1 MLVTLLLGLAFYVLL
16 SPTTTAPSPQHTLQT
31 GDLVFVSP
39 RMEDPRSSLDNAIL
53 ATGAATIRWL
63 RAHGVPVAGNQTVD
77 HVALVL
83 RNASGLFFVQAL
95 PPRVEVT
102 AAIDFWQSIL
112 PTTTVFYGWL
122 TDPSQRW
129 RLAAA
134 AVTVAL
140 GEVGTP
146 YAQEFESP
154 PAEFY
159 CSSLVDWA
167 FRQAAEGVDVFVP
180 PPLHFTLLFEPRVFW
195 QTYYARR
202 NLTLPV
208 NVSGSNP
215 TLLLQSSAVTFAEF
229 LLPIY

>member
-1 MLVTLLLGLAFYVLL
+1 
-16 SPTTTAPSPQHTLQT
+16 
-31 GDLVFVSP
+31 
-39 RMEDPRSSLDNAIL
+39 
-53 ATGAATIRWL
+53 
-63 RAHGVPVAGNQTVD
+63 
-77 HVALVL
+77 
-83 RNASGLFFVQAL
+83 
-95 PPRVEVT
+95 
-102 AAIDFWQSIL
+102 
-112 PTTTVFYGWL
+112 
-122 TDPSQRW
+122 
-129 RLAAA
+129 
-134 AVTVAL
+134 VTVAL